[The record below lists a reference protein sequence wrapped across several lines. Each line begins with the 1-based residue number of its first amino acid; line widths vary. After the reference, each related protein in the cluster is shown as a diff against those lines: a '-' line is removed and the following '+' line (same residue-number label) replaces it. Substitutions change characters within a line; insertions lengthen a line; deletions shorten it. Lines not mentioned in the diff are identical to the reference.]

1 MPAFPVEIRRMRT
14 PDLDAVTAIL
24 ALYHMAPV
32 APGPQVPDPERTG
45 LDLDRTFVAVAGGGI
60 VGVASFIVLGEGWAE
75 TASLA
80 VHPDWRGKGVGERLQ
95 RARLAEMKALG
106 IRHVRT
112 EADRPETIA
121 WYVRKFGY
129 RIVGTAPKKHA
140 FSLPDVASW
149 TLLTLD
155 LGD

>member
-1 MPAFPVEIRRMRT
+1 MPQVEIRKAREDELSR
-14 PDLDAVTAIL
+14 AVEIL
-24 ALYHMAPV
+24 AHWNMAPR
-32 APGPQVPDPERTG
+32 ARSTECPDPERTG
-45 LDLDRTFVAVAGGGI
+45 LSPDLTFVALADGRI
-60 VGVASFIVLGEGWAE
+60 VGVASFVLLGGGWAE

-80 VHPDWRGKGVGERLQ
+80 LDPAWRGKGLGEQLQ

-129 RIVGTAPKKHA
+129 RVAGTAPKKHD
-140 FSLPDVASW
+140 FSLPDVGYW
-149 TLLTLD
+149 TVLTLD